1 MQQVSVWPHALES
14 AADADRI
21 GLGAKSAEK
30 VREILSTGASSRV
43 EEAARDEAGR
53 AVSLL
58 ARVWGVG
65 ADTAERWYASGV
77 RSLEDALA
85 LPNLTAQ
92 QRVRDSWLG
101 VRRCC
106 VLFVLKVFTQ

>member
-58 ARVWGVG
+58 TRVWGVG
-65 ADTAERWYASGV
+65 ADTAERWYAGGV

-101 VRRCC
+101 V
-106 VLFVLKVFTQ
+106 